1 MIDAPSREALRDLGP
16 RAQPRTARERHPA
29 ERRRGSLYKDRAHV
43 IRPARFFKHDPVKRG
58 QETSTAGRRE
68 VVSGRLSHKE
78 RRTPRTSSVS
88 ISFTG
93 RLRMVAAYYTSV
105 IFHGRRCISL
115 RHSVDLPPI
124 TSSASCPNIGTPLEA
139 AFSALRRTMGSPPLC
154 SKASPPRS
162 RRRWC
167 GGPMAIVPHRHWLTR
182 VLNRRC
188 GGVNH
193 ETGDGNRNSLLWPC
207 C

>member
-93 RLRMVAAYYTSV
+93 RLRMVAAYYTRV
-105 IFHGRRCISL
+105 IFHGRRCISFATRWTYPQSPL
-115 RHSVDLPPI
+115 RPVAQTSEHPWKPLFRLCEGQWDLPH
-124 TSSASCPNIGTPLEA
+124 CA
-139 AFSALRRTMGSPPLC
+139 ARR
-154 SKASPPRS
+154 A
-162 RRRWC
+162 RRDQ
-167 GGPMAIVPHRHWLTR
+167 G
-182 VLNRRC
+182 
-188 GGVNH
+188 
-193 ETGDGNRNSLLWPC
+193 GDGAVDQWRSCLIGIG
-207 C
+207 

>member
-1 MIDAPSREALRDLGP
+1 MIDAPSREALRDLGR
-16 RAQPRTARERHPA
+16 RAQPRTARDRHPA
-29 ERRRGSLYKDRAHV
+29 ERRGGRSKDRAHV
-43 IRPARFFKHDPVKRG
+43 IRPARFFKHDPVMSG
-58 QETSTAGRRE
+58 QETSTVGRRE
-68 VVSGRLSHKE
+68 AVSGRLSHKE

-93 RLRMVAAYYTSV
+93 RLRMVAAYSTRV
-105 IFHGRRCISL
+105 IFHGRRCVSL
-115 RHSVDLPPI
+115 RHSVDLPQSPLRPVAQ
-124 TSSASCPNIGTPLEA
+124 TSEHPWKPL
-139 AFSALRRTMGSPPLC
+139 FRR

-188 GGVNH
+188 GGVDH
-193 ETGDGNRNSLLWPC
+193 EKGDGDRNALLWPC